1 MATKLDTNELV
12 EIRELFLANELY
24 MEALV
29 ELLVEK
35 GVLSK
40 HELLERIKRVQM
52 RMLNEK
58 GH

>member
-1 MATKLDTNELV
+1 MATKLDHNELV

-35 GVLSK
+35 GILSK
-40 HELLERIKRVQM
+40 HELLERIKKVQM
-52 RMLNEK
+52 RMLNAK